1 MLVPTLARQIMGWER
16 RPALKSKWKSSVS
29 ALDTQKKT
37 LFHYA
42 RGKDSLERSHIPDVV
57 CRQVVRLGRA
67 GRNKPNQ
74 LLIAVQVKNVPNLVY
89 RLPAPTNCVFVTP
102 LYTFL
107 GYSPSQSALTILV
120 YQVDLIF
127 FQGLE
132 LLKYQEPCF
141 LQNAGCK
148 KTGSLLF
155 KKRRDQA
162 ASSLF
167 E

>member
-74 LLIAVQVKNVPNLVY
+74 LLIAVQVKNVGNLVY
-89 RLPAPTNCVFVTP
+89 MTASTNRLCVCNSC
-102 LYTFL
+102 LYFPWL
-107 GYSPSQSALTILV
+107 EAIKRPELSYLTYLRVLMIER
-120 YQVDLIF
+120 IF
-127 FQGLE
+127 QLSDMQ
-132 LLKYQEPCF
+132 YICTC
-141 LQNAGCK
+141 N
-148 KTGSLLF
+148 
-155 KKRRDQA
+155 
-162 ASSLF
+162 
-167 E
+167 